1 MKRYSYQG
9 ISRIKVI
16 WCQVMG
22 IFGIIF
28 STVIAIFTLVG
39 IGFVPKATPS
49 VSILNNPKTTLI
61 CLALWF
67 LIIGWSVSMTFLNL
81 LPTVWINKDRLYIS
95 AYLFLRIEIPW
106 SAIID
111 IGSGNPPF
119 GYTLVRA
126 RKITVFHRLFGWLYS
141 RTLYPSFLIGKGISE
156 RNDLLINIEQ
166 NINNVAREE
175 IK

>member
-1 MKRYSYQG
+1 MKQYSYQG

-16 WCQVMG
+16 WCQVTG
-22 IFGIIF
+22 FFGILF
-28 STVIAIFTLVG
+28 STGVAIFLLVG
-39 IGFVPKATPS
+39 IGFLPKATS
-49 VSILNNPKTTLI
+49 SASILNNPITTLI

-67 LIIGWSVSMTFLNL
+67 LIIGWSVSMTFINL
-81 LPTVWINKDRLYIS
+81 LPTIWINKDRLYIS

-126 RKITVFHRLFGWLYS
+126 RKITVFHRFFGWLYS

-156 RNDLLINIEQ
+156 RDDLILSIKQNLI
-166 NINNVAREE
+166 
-175 IK
+175 